1 MILLR
6 RRALTG
12 GDMPSPGPDP
22 GPGPGPDPGPGGSA
36 AGDLLVGQTVAIK
49 ESGTPIPYLVVHQG
63 NPDAGLYDASCEGT
77 WFLRNEIKAM
87 RTYGS
92 YRFYNYS
99 AMPDFLDPDI
109 SGSATSGLDEK
120 IKNAMKV
127 VQIPYHASTG
137 DIMSGANGLSCRAFL
152 LSSREYGGSSYLTPA
167 DGVALDY
174 FKDNNSNDRIAYYSG
189 QPVIHWTR
197 SDRVNGST
205 VWVVSETGLLIS
217 KIISSSC
224 GVRPAFILPYNY
236 QFEESE
242 VIA

>member
-12 GDMPSPGPDP
+12 GDAP
-22 GPGPGPDPGPGGSA
+22 GPGPAPGGST

-92 YRFYNYS
+92 SRFYNYS

-137 DIMSGANGLSCRAFL
+137 VVMSGANGLPCKAFIL
-152 LSSREYGGSSYLTPA
+152 GAYEYGAKTDFTLPD
-167 DGVALDY
+167 DGAALDY
-174 FKDNNSNDRIAYYSG
+174 FKDNNSNDRIAYYNG

-205 VWVVSETGLLIS
+205 MWVVSETGLLIS
-217 KIISSSC
+217 KTISNSC
-224 GVRPAFILPYNY
+224 GVRPAFILPYDY

-242 VIA
+242 VIS

>member
-12 GDMPSPGPDP
+12 GDAP
-22 GPGPGPDPGPGGSA
+22 GPGPTPGGSA

-92 YRFYNYS
+92 SRFYNYS
-99 AMPDFLDPDI
+99 VMPDFLDPDI

-127 VQIPYHASTG
+127 VRIPYHASTG

-152 LSSREYGGSSYLTPA
+152 LSPREYADGNYLMPA

-174 FKDNNSNDRIAYYSG
+174 FKGGGVANRIAYYKG
-189 QPVIHWTR
+189 EPARHWTR
-197 SDRVNGST
+197 SDRLNDSSVWT
-205 VWVVSETGLLIS
+205 VMESGQMSSLTIS
-217 KIISSSC
+217 NSF
-224 GVRPAFILPYNY
+224 GVRPAFILPYDY

>member
-12 GDMPSPGPDP
+12 GDMP
-22 GPGPGPDPGPGGSA
+22 GPGPDPTPGGSA

-77 WFLRNEIKAM
+77 WLLRQEIVTMKI
-87 RTYGS
+87 YGAS
-92 YRFYNYS
+92 RFYANS
-99 AMPDFLDPDI
+99 GMPSYLNPDNA
-109 SGSATSGLDEK
+109 GTPLSGLDEK
-120 IKNAMKV
+120 IKNAMKT
-127 VQIPYHASTG
+127 VQIPYHAATG
-137 DIMSGANGLSCRAFL
+137 DIMSGANGLTCRAFL
-152 LSSREYGGSSYLTPA
+152 LSPREYGDGHYLMPA

-174 FKDNNSNDRIAYYSG
+174 FKGGGTANRIAYYEG
-189 QPVIHWTR
+189 EPARHWTR
-197 SDRVNGST
+197 SDRLEGST
-205 VWVVSETGLLIS
+205 VWAVLENGTFTTLSIS
-217 KIISSSC
+217 YSL
-224 GVRPAFILPYNY
+224 GVRPAFILPYDY

>member
-12 GDMPSPGPDP
+12 GDAP
-22 GPGPGPDPGPGGSA
+22 GPGPTPGGSA

-92 YRFYNYS
+92 SRFYNYS
-99 AMPDFLDPDI
+99 VMPDFLDPDI
-109 SGSATSGLDEK
+109 SGSATFGLDEK

-127 VQIPYHASTG
+127 VRIPYHASTG

-152 LSSREYGGSSYLTPA
+152 LSPREYADGNYLMPA

-174 FKDNNSNDRIAYYSG
+174 FKGGGVANRIAYYKG
-189 QPVIHWTR
+189 EPARHWTR
-197 SDRVNGST
+197 SDRLNDSSVWT
-205 VWVVSETGLLIS
+205 VMESGQMSSLTIS
-217 KIISSSC
+217 NSF
-224 GVRPAFILPYNY
+224 GVRPAFILPYDY

>member
-12 GDMPSPGPDP
+12 GGMP
-22 GPGPGPDPGPGGSA
+22 GPGPGPGGSA

-77 WFLRNEIKAM
+77 WFLRNEIKVM

-92 YRFYNYS
+92 SRFYHDS
-99 AMPDFLDPDI
+99 SMPYLLDPDI
-109 SGSATSGLDEK
+109 AGSATFSLDEK
-120 IKNAMKV
+120 IKNAMKTV
-127 VQIPYHASTG
+127 KIPYHAATG

-152 LSSREYGGSSYLTPA
+152 LSPREYADGNYLMPA

-174 FKDNNSNDRIAYYSG
+174 FKGGGGKRIAYYKG
-189 QPVIHWTR
+189 EPARHWTR
-197 SDRVNGST
+197 SDRLNDSSVWT
-205 VWVVSETGLLIS
+205 VMESGQM
-217 KIISSSC
+217 SSLTIFDSC
-224 GVRPAFILPYNY
+224 GVRPAFILPYDY

-242 VIA
+242 VIS

>member
-12 GDMPSPGPDP
+12 GDMPSPGPGP
-22 GPGPGPDPGPGGSA
+22 GPGPGPTPGGSA

-77 WFLRNEIKAM
+77 WFLRQEIVAM
-87 RTYGS
+87 KIYGS
-92 YRFYNYS
+92 SRFYADS
-99 AMPDFLDPDI
+99 EMPSYLNPDNA
-109 SGSATSGLDEK
+109 GTPLSGLDEK
-120 IKNAMKV
+120 IKNAMKTV
-127 VQIPYHASTG
+127 KIPYHASTG
-137 DIMSGANGLSCRAFL
+137 DIMSEANGLSCRAFL
-152 LSSREYGGSSYLTPA
+152 LSSREYGGGHYAMPA

-197 SDRVNGST
+197 SDRINGSSM
-205 VWVVSETGLLIS
+205 WVVSEAGLLIS
-217 KIISSSC
+217 NKISSSF
-224 GVRPAFILPYNY
+224 GVRPAFILPYDY

-242 VIA
+242 VIS

>member
-12 GDMPSPGPDP
+12 GGMP
-22 GPGPGPDPGPGGSA
+22 GPGPGPGGSA

-77 WFLRNEIKAM
+77 WLLRQDIKSM
-87 RTYGS
+87 RFYGS
-92 YRFYNYS
+92 SRFYVDSMMPNY
-99 AMPDFLDPDI
+99 LNPDI
-109 SGSATSGLDEK
+109 AGSDTSGLDEK
-120 IKNAMKV
+120 IKNSMKV
-127 VQIPYHASTG
+127 VKIPYHASSG
-137 DIMSGANGLSCRAFL
+137 DIMSGANGLSCKAFIL
-152 LSSREYGGSSYLTPA
+152 GAYEYGTGTDFTVPV

-174 FKDNNSNDRIAYYSG
+174 FKDNNSNDRIAYYNG
-189 QPVIHWTR
+189 QPAIHWTR
-197 SDRVNGST
+197 SDRLEGST
-205 VWVVSETGLLIS
+205 VWVVLESGTFIS
-217 KIISSSC
+217 LNVSYSY
-224 GVRPAFILPYNY
+224 GVRPAFILPYDY

>member
-12 GDMPSPGPDP
+12 GGMPSP
-22 GPGPGPDPGPGGSA
+22 GPGPGPTPGGST

-127 VQIPYHASTG
+127 VRIPYHASTG
-137 DIMSGANGLSCRAFL
+137 GVMSGANGLPCKAFIL
-152 LSSREYGGSSYLTPA
+152 GACEYGVKTDSAFPD
-167 DGVALDY
+167 DGAALDY
-174 FKDNNSNDRIAYYSG
+174 FKSGGSANRIAYYKG
-189 QPVIHWTR
+189 EPVIHWTR
-197 SDRVNGST
+197 SDRINGST

-217 KIISSSC
+217 KTISNSC
-224 GVRPAFILPYNY
+224 GVRPAFILPYDY

>member
-12 GDMPSPGPDP
+12 GGMP
-22 GPGPGPDPGPGGSA
+22 GPGPGPGGSA

-77 WFLRNEIKAM
+77 WLLRDEISSM
-87 RTYGS
+87 SVYGS
-92 YRFYNYS
+92 SRFYADSRMPNY
-99 AMPDFLDPDI
+99 LNPDI
-109 SGSATSGLDEK
+109 AGSATSDLDEK
-120 IKNAMKV
+120 IKNAMKTV
-127 VQIPYHASTG
+127 KIPYHASTG
-137 DIMSGANGLSCRAFL
+137 DIMSGANGLSSRAFIL
-152 LSSREYGGSSYLTPA
+152 GAYEYGAGTDLTVPV
-167 DGVALDY
+167 DGAALDY
-174 FKDNNSNDRIAYYSG
+174 FKDKNDRIAYYNG

-197 SDRVNGST
+197 SDRINDST

-217 KIISSSC
+217 NMISSSY
-224 GVRPAFILPYNY
+224 GVRPAFILPYDY
-236 QFEESE
+236 LFEESE

>member
-12 GDMPSPGPDP
+12 GDMPSPGP
-22 GPGPGPDPGPGGSA
+22 GPGPTPGGSA

-92 YRFYNYS
+92 SRFYHYS

-109 SGSATSGLDEK
+109 AGSATYGLDEK

-137 DIMSGANGLSCRAFL
+137 GVMSGANGLPCKAFIL
-152 LSSREYGGSSYLTPA
+152 GAYEYGAKTDFTLPD
-167 DGVALDY
+167 DGAALDY

-197 SDRVNGST
+197 SDRINGST
-205 VWVVSETGLLIS
+205 MWVVSETGLLIS
-217 KIISSSC
+217 KPISNSC
-224 GVRPAFILPYNY
+224 GVRPAFILPYDY

>member
-12 GDMPSPGPDP
+12 GDMPSPGP
-22 GPGPGPDPGPGGSA
+22 GPGPTPGGSA

-77 WFLRNEIKAM
+77 WLLRQDITSM
-87 RTYGS
+87 RTYGASWFYANSGMPS
-92 YRFYNYS
+92 YLN
-99 AMPDFLDPDI
+99 PDI
-109 SGSATSGLDEK
+109 AGTPLSGLDEK
-120 IKNAMKV
+120 IKNAMKTV
-127 VQIPYHASTG
+127 KIPYHASTG

-152 LSSREYGGSSYLTPA
+152 LSPREYGDGNYLMPA
-167 DGVALDY
+167 DGVTLDY
-174 FKDNNSNDRIAYYSG
+174 FKGGGAANRIAYYEG
-189 QPVIHWTR
+189 EPARHWTR
-197 SDRVNGST
+197 SDRLDGST
-205 VWVVSETGLLIS
+205 VWVVSKNGTFTTLSIS
-217 KIISSSC
+217 YSL
-224 GVRPAFILPYNY
+224 GARPAFILPYDY

>member
-12 GDMPSPGPDP
+12 GDAP
-22 GPGPGPDPGPGGSA
+22 GPGPGPGGSA

-92 YRFYNYS
+92 SRFYNYS

-127 VQIPYHASTG
+127 VQIPYHAATG
-137 DIMSGANGLSCRAFL
+137 GVMSGANGFPCKAFIL
-152 LSSREYGGSSYLTPA
+152 GAYEYGAKTDFSLPD
-167 DGVALDY
+167 DGAALDY
-174 FKDNNSNDRIAYYSG
+174 FKDKNSNDRIAYYSG

-197 SDRVNGST
+197 SDRINGST
-205 VWVVSETGLLIS
+205 IWVVSEAGLLIS
-217 KIISSSC
+217 KTLSNSF
-224 GVRPAFILPYNY
+224 GVRPAFILPYDY

>member
-12 GDMPSPGPDP
+12 GDAPGSGPSPG
-22 GPGPGPDPGPGGSA
+22 GIS
-36 AGDLLVGQTVAIK
+36 AGDLLVGQKVSIN
-49 ESGTPIPYLVVHQG
+49 EGGSPRPYLVVHQG
-63 NPDAGLYDASCEGT
+63 NPDAWLYDASCEGT

-92 YRFYNYS
+92 SWFYNYS

-137 DIMSGANGLSCRAFL
+137 DIMSGANGLPCKAFIL
-152 LSSREYGGSSYLTPA
+152 GANEYGVKTDFSFPD
-167 DGVALDY
+167 DGAALDY
-174 FKDNNSNDRIAYYSG
+174 FKDKTSNDRIAYYSG
-189 QPVIHWTR
+189 QPVMHWTR
-197 SDRVNGST
+197 SDRINGST
-205 VWVVSETGLLIS
+205 VWGVSETGMLIT
-217 KIISSSC
+217 KTISYSL
-224 GVRPAFILPYNY
+224 GVRPAFILPYDY

-242 VIA
+242 VIS

>member
-12 GDMPSPGPDP
+12 GGMP
-22 GPGPGPDPGPGGSA
+22 GPGPGPGGSA

-63 NPDAGLYDASCEGT
+63 NPGAWLYDASCEGT
-77 WFLRNEIKAM
+77 WFLRQEIVAM
-87 RTYGS
+87 KIYGAS
-92 YRFYNYS
+92 RFYADS
-99 AMPDFLDPDI
+99 GMPSYLNPDNA
-109 SGSATSGLDEK
+109 STPLFGLDKK
-120 IKNAMKV
+120 IKNAMKTV
-127 VQIPYHASTG
+127 KIPYHASTG

-152 LSSREYGGSSYLTPA
+152 LSSREYGGSHYLMPA

-189 QPVIHWTR
+189 QPAIHWTR
-197 SDRVNGST
+197 SDRINGSSM
-205 VWVVSETGLLIS
+205 WVVSETGLLITN
-217 KIISSSC
+217 IISSSF
-224 GVRPAFILPYNY
+224 GVRPAFILPYDY

-242 VIA
+242 VIS

>member
-12 GDMPSPGPDP
+12 GGMP
-22 GPGPGPDPGPGGSA
+22 GPGPGPTPGGTT

-77 WFLRNEIKAM
+77 WLLRNEIKAM

-92 YRFYNYS
+92 SRFYNYS

-120 IKNAMKV
+120 IKNAMKTV
-127 VQIPYHASTG
+127 KIPYHPEIG
-137 DIMSGANGLSCRAFL
+137 GVMSGANGFSCKAFIL
-152 LSSREYGGSSYLTPA
+152 GANEYGFVSDFTVPV
-167 DGVALDY
+167 DGVVLDY
-174 FKDNNSNDRIAYYSG
+174 FKNDSSVGNRIAYYEG
-189 QPVIHWTR
+189 EPAIHWTR
-197 SDRVNGST
+197 SDRINGST
-205 VWVVSETGLLIS
+205 VWVVMEMGQMSSLTIS
-217 KIISSSC
+217 NSC

-236 QFEESE
+236 RFEESE

>member
-12 GDMPSPGPDP
+12 GDMP
-22 GPGPGPDPGPGGSA
+22 GPGPGPTPGGSA

-77 WFLRNEIKAM
+77 WFLRQEIVAM

-92 YRFYNYS
+92 SRFYNYS

-120 IKNAMKV
+120 IKNAMKTV
-127 VQIPYHASTG
+127 KIPYHASTG

-152 LSSREYGGSSYLTPA
+152 LSSREYGGSHYLMPD
-167 DGVALDY
+167 DGAALDY
-174 FKDNNSNDRIAYYSG
+174 FKDNNSNDRIAYYNG

-205 VWVVSETGLLIS
+205 MWVVSETGLFIS
-217 KIISSSC
+217 KIISNSC

-236 QFEESE
+236 QFEGSE

>member
-12 GDMPSPGPDP
+12 GDMPSPGP
-22 GPGPGPDPGPGGSA
+22 GPGPGPTPGGSA

-77 WFLRNEIKAM
+77 WLLRQEIVAM

-92 YRFYNYS
+92 SQFYNYS

-120 IKNAMKV
+120 IKNAMKTV
-127 VQIPYHASTG
+127 KIPYHASTG
-137 DIMSGANGLSCRAFL
+137 SVMSGANGLSCKAFIL
-152 LSSREYGGSSYLTPA
+152 GAYEYGAKTDFTRPD
-167 DGVALDY
+167 DGAALDY
-174 FKDNNSNDRIAYYSG
+174 FKDNNSNDRIAYYNG

-205 VWVVSETGLLIS
+205 MWVVSETGLFIS
-217 KIISSSC
+217 KTISISC

>member
-12 GDMPSPGPDP
+12 GDMPSPGP
-22 GPGPGPDPGPGGSA
+22 GPGPPPGGSA

-92 YRFYNYS
+92 SRFYNYS

-109 SGSATSGLDEK
+109 SGSATSGLDEN

-137 DIMSGANGLSCRAFL
+137 GVMSGANGLPCKAFIL
-152 LSSREYGGSSYLTPA
+152 GAYEYGAKTDFTLPD
-167 DGVALDY
+167 DGAALDY

-197 SDRVNGST
+197 SDKINGST
-205 VWVVSETGLLIS
+205 MWVVSETGLLIS
-217 KIISSSC
+217 KTISNSC
-224 GVRPAFILPYNY
+224 GVRPAFILPYDY

>member
-12 GDMPSPGPDP
+12 GGMP
-22 GPGPGPDPGPGGSA
+22 GPGPGPGGSA

-77 WFLRNEIKAM
+77 WLLRNEISSM
-87 RTYGS
+87 RVYGS
-92 YRFYNYS
+92 SRFYADS
-99 AMPDFLDPDI
+99 RMPSYLNPDI
-109 SGSATSGLDEK
+109 ACTLLSGLDEK
-120 IKNAMKV
+120 IKNAMKTV
-127 VQIPYHASTG
+127 KIPYHASTG
-137 DIMSGANGLSCRAFL
+137 DIMSGANGLSCKAFIL
-152 LSSREYGGSSYLTPA
+152 GAYEYGANTDFTLPD
-167 DGVALDY
+167 DGAALDY
-174 FKDNNSNDRIAYYSG
+174 FKDTNSNDRIAYYNG

-197 SDRVNGST
+197 SDMVNASAM
-205 VWVVSETGLLIS
+205 WVVSGTGRLITNT
-217 KIISSSC
+217 ISNSC
-224 GVRPAFILPYNY
+224 GVRPAFILPYDY